1 MKFLTPEEM
10 KIKKD
15 RQKKIM
21 FALIFVIMVSL
32 FTGITFLTYS
42 L

>member
-15 RQKKIM
+15 RQKKITYAM
-21 FALIFVIMVSL
+21 IFVIMVSM